1 MKDYRLYI
9 LMRTDLPSMGA
20 GRAAAQAS
28 HASNAFW
35 HDWGQRAEAKEWA
48 RQTPQGFGTAIVL
61 GATKEQI
68 DAIFRSKVDD
78 FNRYLMKSWIIDP
91 DYAISIPSES
101 AQFIDKDKLRRQ
113 GGKLEKISDNPEKWI
128 LHREEK
134 TCAYIFGD
142 RDDLAP
148 ILGSLPLYT

>member
-9 LMRTDLPSMGA
+9 LMRTDLPSQGA

-35 HDWGQRAEAKEWA
+35 KSWGQRAEAKDWA

-61 GATKEQI
+61 GATKDQI
-68 DAIFRSKVDD
+68 DAIFRRPD
-78 FNRYLMKSWIIDP
+78 FKDYLMKEWVIDP
-91 DYAISIPSES
+91 DYVIPIPSETAPYFS
-101 AQFIDKDKLRRQ
+101 QAKLH
-113 GGKLEKISDNPEKWI
+113 GVNGSVEEVAPGKWI

-134 TCAYIFGD
+134 TCAYIFGEKE
-142 RDDLAP
+142 DLAP
-148 ILGSLPLYT
+148 ILGHLPLYT